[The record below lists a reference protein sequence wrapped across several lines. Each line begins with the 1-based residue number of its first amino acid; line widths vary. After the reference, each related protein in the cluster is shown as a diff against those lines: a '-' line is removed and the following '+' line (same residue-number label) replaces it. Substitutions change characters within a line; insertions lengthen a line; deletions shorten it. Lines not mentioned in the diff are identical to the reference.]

1 MALNIHNDIKNK
13 LKTLKSNKNIPN
25 IIFYGPYGS
34 GKRTLV
40 EDFVSSLYDN
50 NKEAIRSYVLYANCA
65 QGKGIKFIREEL
77 KFFSKTHISLNYNN
91 NFKTIVLSNADYLTI
106 DAQSAMRRC
115 IELFSHNT
123 RFFIIVNNK
132 SKLLNS

>member
-1 MALNIHNDIKNK
+1 M
-13 LKTLKSNKNIPN
+13 
-25 IIFYGPYGS
+25 IITR
-34 GKRTLV
+34 K
-40 EDFVSSLYDN
+40 
-50 NKEAIRSYVLYANCA
+50 

-132 SKLLNS
+132 SKLLKPILSRFSEIYIPLPIINSKKINLHIYNINKKLKNKENNNIQTITN